1 MTQHIDKISI
11 GDMRPA
17 PRARPIRRQ
26 QLRQI
31 VPLSDTTIYE
41 LEARGLFPRR
51 FNLTNRCVAWDL
63 VEVEAW
69 IEQRRQE
76 SLAGAVAK
84 APTPDIRLRRTRPV
98 KVRTTNP

>member
-1 MTQHIDKISI
+1 MTQDIDRTSR
-11 GDMRPA
+11 GAMSPA
-17 PRARPIRRQ
+17 PQARAIRRQ

-41 LEARGLFPRR
+41 LEVRGHFPRR

-76 SLAGAVAK
+76 SLAGTVAK
-84 APTPDIRLRRTRPV
+84 SPAPDIRLRRTRPV
-98 KVRTTNP
+98 KMRTTNL